1 MKRLAVI
8 NDEILTA
15 IDVAKQELDAT
26 VMSGNLDE
34 EETLKYNRMIY
45 VLEDFINKNKNKVK
59 G

>member
-1 MKRLAVI
+1 MERLAVI
-8 NDEILTA
+8 NDEILAA

>member
-1 MKRLAVI
+1 MERLAVI
-8 NDEILTA
+8 NDEILAA

-26 VMSGNLDE
+26 VMSGNLGE

>member
-1 MKRLAVI
+1 MERLAVI
-8 NDEILTA
+8 NDEILAA

-34 EETLKYNRMIY
+34 EETLEYNRMIY

>member
-8 NDEILTA
+8 NDEILAA

>member
-1 MKRLAVI
+1 MERLAVI
-8 NDEILTA
+8 NDEILAA

-45 VLEDFINKNKNKVK
+45 VLEDFIDKNKNKVK

>member
-34 EETLKYNRMIY
+34 EETLKHNRMIY

>member
-1 MKRLAVI
+1 MERLAVI
-8 NDEILTA
+8 NDEILAA

-26 VMSGNLDE
+26 VMFGNLDE

-59 G
+59 